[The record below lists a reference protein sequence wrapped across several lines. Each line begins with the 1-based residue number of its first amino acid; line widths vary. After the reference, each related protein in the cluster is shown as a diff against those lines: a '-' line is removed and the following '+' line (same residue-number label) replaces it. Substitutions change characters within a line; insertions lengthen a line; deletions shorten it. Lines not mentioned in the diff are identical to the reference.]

1 MSVFETVLTVFEVFA
16 IVYFAVLSLLYAAFA
31 FVGLRTVILESR
43 ETSDTELRDLLER
56 DVYKPVSILV
66 PAYNEEASI
75 VASVGSFIGMQYP
88 KFEVIV
94 ISDGS
99 TDATIDRLIG
109 AFALVEEP
117 RVWAR
122 TLP

>member
-1 MSVFETVLTVFEVFA
+1 MNGLEVVLSGFEVFA
-16 IVYFAVLSLLYAAFA
+16 IVYFAVLSTLYAAFA
-31 FVGLRTVILESR
+31 FVGLRTVIIEAR

-56 DVYKPVSILV
+56 EVYKPVSILV

-75 VASVGSFIGMQYP
+75 VASVGSFIRLHYP

-99 TDATIDRLIG
+99 TDATMQRLTD
-109 AFALVEEP
+109 AFALVE
-117 RVWAR
+117 
-122 TLP
+122 